1 MKQNTFEIGL
11 VMAGAVS
18 AGAYSAGVMDFLI
31 EALET
36 WYAAK
41 ARGEP
46 APGHDVSIRALSG
59 ASAGSMTAAIATAA
73 LCSNKYTPVASPPLD
88 PRQLTGNPLF
98 DSWVQRI
105 DICHLLGT
113 RDLDGAGGTLKSL
126 LDSTILDEIARDAL
140 RFQAG
145 AKRPY
150 VADELHL
157 LLTVTNLRGV
167 TYNLPICGGDYR
179 GGHDFRIHGD
189 HLHFVL
195 KDGVA
200 PTDYR
205 QGIYYLP
212 RRRAAEDDNW
222 AMLGQAA
229 LASGAFPVG
238 LAPRT
243 LSHFFT
249 SKADDPY
256 YQRNWDVPYKA
267 EADLGQL
274 DHCCVCHTK
283 EHIAPRWKR
292 DNDNAPYP
300 GDGRYDFVC
309 VDGGSLNNEPLELT
323 RRLLAEGECQNP
335 RGPEEARRAT
345 IMIDPFPDRMEDKPG
360 KDDLF
365 SAIVGLFA
373 AFKNQ
378 ARFPKEDI
386 ALAQSPDIFSRF
398 MIAPMRRTAG
408 GAGHPIAS
416 GTLGAFGGFLSQGM
430 RRHDFL
436 LGRKNCRDFLLKH
449 FTLSEHNPLFK
460 DTNGQSLWSE
470 ALLATYAR
478 DKEGGPYTGSAAR
491 YLPIIPVLPDVS
503 VDAALPAWSSLIGR
517 TEAEGLDSPIRRRIQ
532 AILNRLADTKL
543 QGLLGKLLNYLLAKP
558 VVWLLKGIPAGMA
571 MKAILENLEQAELI
585 EPASAQASPWRDP
598 SA

>member
-46 APGHDVSIRALSG
+46 VPGHDVSIKVLSG
-59 ASAGSMTAAIATAA
+59 ASAGSMVAAIGAAA
-73 LCSNKYTPVASPPLD
+73 LCADRYTPVNAPPLD
-88 PRQLTGNPLF
+88 PGQLTGNPLF

-105 DICHLLGT
+105 DVRHLLGT
-113 RDLDGAGGTLKSL
+113 CDLDGAGSRLKSL
-126 LDSTILDEIARDAL
+126 LDSTILDQIAHDAL
-140 RFQAG
+140 QFTAG
-145 AKRPY
+145 KQRPY

-167 TYNLPICGGDYR
+167 TYNLPSR
-179 GGHDFRIHGD
+179 GEFRDGHDFRIHGD
-189 HLHFVL
+189 HMHFVL
-195 KDGVA
+195 RDGAA
-200 PTDYR
+200 PNDYR
-205 QGIYYLP
+205 QGIHYLS
-212 RRRAAEDDNW
+212 RRRAADDDNW
-222 AMLGQAA
+222 AVLGQAA

-249 SKADDPY
+249 HQSEDPY
-256 YQRNWDVPYKA
+256 YQRSWDVPRETSTNQA
-267 EADLGQL
+267 G
-274 DHCCVCHTK
+274 HCCVCHEK
-283 EHIAPRWKR
+283 QHLAPRWR
-292 DNDNAPYP
+292 RATDDAPYP

-309 VDGGSLNNEPLELT
+309 IDGGALNNEPLELA
-323 RRLLAEGECQNP
+323 RRQLAGNECQNP
-335 RGPEEARRAT
+335 REPEKANRAT
-345 IMIDPFPDRMEDKPG
+345 IMVDPFPDRMEDRPG
-360 KDDLF
+360 KDDLL

-386 ALAQSPDIFSRF
+386 ALAQNPDTFSRF
-398 MIAPMRRTAG
+398 MIAPVRRTAG

-416 GTLGAFGGFLSQGM
+416 GTLGAFGGFLSQRM

-460 DTNGQSLWSE
+460 DANSQSLWSE
-470 ALLATYAR
+470 AMLAAYAR
-478 DKEGGPYTGSAAR
+478 DKEGGPYTGSGAR
-491 YLPIIPVLPDVS
+491 YLPIVPVLSDVS
-503 VDAALPAWSSLIGR
+503 VDAALPPWSSLISR
-517 TEAEGLDSPIRRRIQ
+517 TEAEDLNRPIQRRTQ
-532 AILNRLADTKL
+532 AILNKLADNQL
-543 QGLLGKLLNYLLAKP
+543 QGLFGKLLNYLLAKP
-558 VVWLLKGIPAGMA
+558 IFWLLKGVPAGMA

-585 EPASAQASPWRDP
+585 EPAAAQPSPWRDP
-598 SA
+598 QT